1 MKANGVH
8 CQVWITI
15 TETIASVGS
24 PSQFW
29 LPRPALIARKST
41 MPNSGAS
48 MKVRQI
54 MPTTAGDSTT
64 GRMAMRRN
72 QPWPRF
78 MSMTSSAS
86 ASPITTCSTTVEPV

>member
-15 TETIASVGS
+15 TETIARKGS
-24 PSQFW
+24 PSQFL
-29 LPRPALIARKST
+29 LPSPALMARKST

-64 GRMAMRRN
+64 GRMAMTRN

-78 MSMTSSAS
+78 MSITSSAS
-86 ASPITTCSTTVEPV
+86 ARPITTCSTTVEPV

>member
-1 MKANGVH
+1 
-8 CQVWITI
+8 
-15 TETIASVGS
+15 
-24 PSQFW
+24 
-29 LPRPALIARKST
+29 

-54 MPTTAGDSTT
+54 MPTTAGESTT

-78 MSMTSSAS
+78 MSITSNAS
-86 ASPITTCSTTVEPV
+86 ARPITTCSTTVEPV